1 MFRVSSN
8 KVAFILQV
16 LCSQHD
22 IISLRHGGERAHHAQ
37 VKGRC
42 AQGATSR
49 PNRLFVTVGRVI
61 SLNYTIDV
69 ILLRVLL
76 MYAWG
81 AEGLFW
87 VSSVSLHELGEHL
100 QST

>member
-1 MFRVSSN
+1 MCSNSSLNLMFRVSSN

-42 AQGATSR
+42 GQGATSR
-49 PNRLFVTVGRVI
+49 TKDRLFVTVGEVI
-61 SLNYTIDV
+61 QLNYTIDV
-69 ILLRVLL
+69 ILLRVFYSRLPGVQR
-76 MYAWG
+76 ACPG
-81 AEGLFW
+81 
-87 VSSVSLHELGEHL
+87 
-100 QST
+100 